1 MFIEG
6 MVEYRPGIDAERYVW
21 KKVKSAFIERESFG
35 FLHFPMFKENH
46 ASKREIDILLVDR
59 DIGVTVIEVKGINI
73 KQIQGIQ
80 GHIWH
85 VTKDYY
91 ASKGEPFNQ
100 AEQQLNMLCDDIEK
114 KDSLIRARFLPIVKH
129 SFMSRAFEN

>member
-1 MFIEG
+1 MYKLFIEG

-21 KKVKSAFIERESFG
+21 RKVKSVFIERESFG

-59 DIGVTVIEVKGINI
+59 EIGVTVIEVKGINI

-85 VTKDYY
+85 FTKDYY
-91 ASKGEPFNQ
+91 VSKGEPFNQ

-114 KDSLIRARFLPIVKH
+114 RTV
-129 SFMSRAFEN
+129 